1 MICPTKHNIK
11 EPVLICAVSCVL
23 ILLVALQ
30 LAWLNQSRN
39 LLCEQ
44 FDQNVSQAIGNTLTS
59 FNHKYDTDLE
69 LSEFTTCGPTENCK
83 YIEIGQDR
91 LNDGSVSYLG
101 SQLSCSLSCY
111 GMSDDYDLKL
121 MDADSEPI
129 VDLTLFNCSANNTL
143 PKLEEEAYILGVS
156 FTTRNEYIMRQM
168 GWMIASMIAV
178 FLLLAF
184 VLFYILNSLIRQRR
198 ITENNID
205 FFNNTAHELKTPLT
219 NISLALRLLRKK
231 HMSLAT
237 NKYAQIIN
245 DENEKLASQ
254 IERVLYLSRMEN
266 GQYTLKKEP
275 LVLQN
280 LLQEVVGH
288 LSLILEEKEGQIHLN
303 LPETECTVE
312 GDPFH
317 LKNVFR
323 NLIDNALKYN
333 INKPFIH
340 ITLEEVE
347 EGFRLIFEDNG
358 IGINKQDQEHIFE
371 KFQRVNT
378 GDIREAKGFG
388 IGLSYVKKV
397 VEMHHGIIK
406 VLSELNKGSQ
416 FEVFI
421 PTK

>member
-1 MICPTKHNIK
+1 M
-11 EPVLICAVSCVL
+11 
-23 ILLVALQ
+23 VALQ

-44 FDQNVSQAIGNTLTS
+44 FDQNVAQAIGNTLTS
-59 FNHKYDTDLE
+59 FNNRYDTDLE

-83 YIEIGQDR
+83 YIEIGQER

-129 VDLTLFNCSANNTL
+129 IDLTFFNCSANNTL
-143 PKLEEEAYILGVS
+143 PKLDDEAYILGVS

-178 FLLLAF
+178 FLLLAC
-184 VLFYILNSLIRQRR
+184 VLVYILNSLIRQRR

-219 NISLALRLLRKK
+219 NISLALKLLGKK
-231 HMSLAT
+231 HDFLQEE
-237 NKYAQIIN
+237 KYAQIIS

-275 LVLQN
+275 LVLQA
-280 LLQEVVGH
+280 LLKDVLSH
-288 LSLILEEKEGQIHLN
+288 LTLIVEEKEGKITLD
-303 LPETECTVE
+303 LPADDCVVQ
-312 GDPFH
+312 GDAFH

-333 INKPFIH
+333 INKPSIN
-340 ITLEEVE
+340 ITVKEVV
-347 EGFRLIFEDNG
+347 EGFQLVFEDNG

-378 GDIREAKGFG
+378 GDIRAAKGFG

-397 VEMHHGIIK
+397 VEMHQGIIK
-406 VLSELNKGSQ
+406 VLSEINKGSQ